1 MAYEKNA
8 SFLINKIKIGN
19 FVSLKRIKI
28 HYFTVYFF
36 IKIIMNKRKIIIPL
50 ILFLSFYIG
59 QAQLIMIDADSG
71 EYRYEEVARAEGINS
86 SEIKERAQSWLTNYY
101 TEIQPMSSDSSSVKQ
116 LNTFPFK
123 WKLITKTIEVDLFFD
138 VSIKTKD
145 NRYKYDFSNFKVGKM
160 VKGDLQAIDL
170 KTYIERFPSEYQI
183 LVEEPIDTEMTKAI
197 SSLSFYITNNKMEP
211 TEDDW

>member
-1 MAYEKNA
+1 
-8 SFLINKIKIGN
+8 
-19 FVSLKRIKI
+19 
-28 HYFTVYFF
+28 
-36 IKIIMNKRKIIIPL
+36 
-50 ILFLSFYIG
+50 
-59 QAQLIMIDADSG
+59 MIDSETG
-71 EYRYEEVARAEGINS
+71 EYRYEEVARAEGLSS
-86 SEIKERAQSWLTNYY
+86 SEIKTRAKSWLTNYY
-101 TEIQPMSSDSSSVKQ
+101 TQIDSIISDSSSVKQ
-116 LNTFPFK
+116 LNTFHFK